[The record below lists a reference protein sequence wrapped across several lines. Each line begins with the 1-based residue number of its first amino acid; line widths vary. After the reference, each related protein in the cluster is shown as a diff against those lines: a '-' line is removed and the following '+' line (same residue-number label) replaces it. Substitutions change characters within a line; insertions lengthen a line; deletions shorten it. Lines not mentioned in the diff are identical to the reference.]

1 MQYRQ
6 HVLDRDGTWPKD
18 KTFVYFWMEPLHQD
32 MILWM
37 EPQCSDSSSTLGC
50 KMFFL
55 VARRLYVCVCV
66 FREIGMC
73 SMEHVLDLL
82 LLLPVYTPSSM
93 DTAFCMVKC
102 EL

>member
-6 HVLDRDGTWPKD
+6 HVLDRDGTWPVD

-32 MILWM
+32 MIFWM
-37 EPQCSDSSSTLGC
+37 EPQCSDSSSTSGG
-50 KMFFL
+50 KIFFFGGSSTL
-55 VARRLYVCVCV
+55 CVCV

-93 DTAFCMVKC
+93 DTVFCLGKC